1 MIQRKQTLFL
11 FLVAAGMVVVA
22 FLPIWF
28 QVNPGQTLQLKLTAW
43 QLATTDIQS
52 GEIQETTNTMYIGI
66 LALASAALAI
76 FSLLQFKNRGKQM
89 MLNMINSLL
98 MGVNLGLIVFVSYQA
113 NQDFNP
119 NVTGAYV
126 IGFYALVFALIMN
139 LIANRFI
146 RKDELLVRSVD
157 RIR

>member
-1 MIQRKQTLFL
+1 MIQRKQSIFL
-11 FLVAAGMVVVA
+11 FLVAVGMVAVA

-28 QVNPGQTLQLKLTAW
+28 QVNQGQTLQLKLTAW
-43 QLATTDIQS
+43 QLLTTEIET
-52 GEIQETTNTMYIGI
+52 GEIQHSTNTMYIGV
-66 LALASAALAI
+66 LALTSAALAI
-76 FSLLQFKNRGKQM
+76 YSLLQFKNRTKQM

-98 MGVNLGLIVFVSYQA
+98 MGINLGVIVFVSYQA
-113 NQDFNP
+113 NQEFNP

-126 IGFYALVFALIMN
+126 IGFYGIVFALIMN
-139 LIANRFI
+139 IVANRFI